1 MNQALQDLI
10 EHRRTT
16 NVFEPNHTISDEQIE
31 HLVHLATRAPTSF
44 NLQNWRFLAVRT
56 PERKA
61 KLRKLAYDQA
71 KVSDAAVTFIVIGQL
86 ADYSALEGRLAPSVD
101 AGFMSPKLVA
111 GSDAGRVVQ
120 KDLDIAEYTDPAN
133 NPMIPHVIVLEPG
146 LIIHKIYNGYWFFG
160 RPTMED
166 LRQDLRAVTKKCRP
180 DWDIT
185 TPEMRAAWKEGRK
198 EHFYPY
204 GKTYAQT

>member
-16 NVFEPNHTISDEQIE
+16 NLFEDIIEHRRTTNVFEPNHTSSDEDIE

-71 KVSDAAVTFIVIGQL
+71 KVSEAAVTFIVCGPL
-86 ADYSALEGRLAPSVD
+86 ADYSALEGRFAPSAD
-101 AGFMSPKLVA
+101 AGFMSPELVRWM
-111 GSDAGRVVQ
+111 GR
-120 KDLDIAEYTDPAN
+120 
-133 NPMIPHVIVLEPG
+133 
-146 LIIHKIYNGYWFFG
+146 
-160 RPTMED
+160 
-166 LRQDLRAVTKKCRP
+166 
-180 DWDIT
+180 
-185 TPEMRAAWKEGRK
+185 
-198 EHFYPY
+198 
-204 GKTYAQT
+204 